1 MDAEQTKNIDFAAI
15 PQTAIKVVTAPAE
28 FFRDMPKTG
37 GFVEPLVFM
46 VVIGV
51 VSGIIQA
58 VLSILHLNVVGGVAA
73 GVASI
78 IILPIAIAIFGF
90 VSAGIA
96 FVIWK
101 VMGSQESYETA
112 YRCVAYAGAI
122 SPITTILGII
132 PYLGSALGILIGT
145 YFIVIASV
153 EVHKIP
159 AKKAWTV
166 FGIIAAVLVLLS
178 ISGQFAAR
186 RISSEAGRFQEE
198 MKEATTQMQKS
209 AEESRKAAEEA
220 GRAASNMTEEMQKK
234 MEQQAEEMKK
244 AAEEMQRQAEE
255 MKKNNSR

>member
-1 MDAEQTKNIDFAAI
+1 MDAQQTKIDFAAI
-15 PQTAIKVVTAPAE
+15 PQTAIKVVTSPAA
-28 FFRDMPKTG
+28 FFRSMPKTG
-37 GFVEPLVFM
+37 GFIEPLVFM
-46 VVIGV
+46 VVMGV

-58 VLSILHLNVVGGVAA
+58 VLSILHLNLAGGVAA

-78 IILPIAIAIFGF
+78 IVIPVVIAIFGF

-96 FVIWK
+96 ILIWK

-122 SPITTILGII
+122 SPITTVLGII

-159 AKKAWTV
+159 EKKAWTV
-166 FGIIAAVLVLLS
+166 FGIIAAILILLS
-178 ISGQFAAR
+178 VSGQFAAR
-186 RISSEAGRFQEE
+186 RLSSETGRFQEE

-220 GRAASNMTEEMQKK
+220 GKAAANMNEEMQKK
-234 MEQQAEEMKK
+234 MEKQAEEMKK
-244 AAEEMQRQAEE
+244 AAEEMQKQAEE
-255 MKKNNSR
+255 MKKKN

>member
-1 MDAEQTKNIDFAAI
+1 MDAQQTKGIDFAAI
-15 PQTAIKVVTAPAE
+15 PQTAIRVVTSPAA
-28 FFRDMPKTG
+28 FFRDMQKTG
-37 GFVEPLVFM
+37 GFIEPLVFM
-46 VVIGV
+46 VIMGV

-58 VLSILHLNVVGGVAA
+58 VLNILHVNVVGGAAA
-73 GVASI
+73 GLASI
-78 IILPIAIAIFGF
+78 IILPVAIVIFGF
-90 VSAGIA
+90 ISAGIA

-101 VMGSQESYETA
+101 LMGSQESYETA

-122 SPITTILGII
+122 SPITTLLGII

-159 AKKAWTV
+159 LKKAWTV
-166 FGIIAAVLVLLS
+166 FGVIAAVLILLS

-186 RISSEAGRFQEE
+186 RLSRETGRFQEE

-220 GRAASNMTEEMQKK
+220 GKAAANMNEEMQQK
-234 MEQQAEEMKK
+234 MEQQAAEMKK

-255 MKKNNSR
+255 MKKNSSR